1 MRARIQ
7 RWGNSLA
14 IRIPR
19 AYAVDL
25 GVGEGAE
32 VELELDDQRLVV
44 TPVHVPTVE
53 ALVEGITARNR
64 HEVITFGRAEGD
76 EAW

>member
-44 TPVHVPTVE
+44 TPVRVPPLE
-53 ALVEGITARNR
+53 ALVAGITAHNR
-64 HEVITFGRAEGD
+64 HDAITFGRAEGD